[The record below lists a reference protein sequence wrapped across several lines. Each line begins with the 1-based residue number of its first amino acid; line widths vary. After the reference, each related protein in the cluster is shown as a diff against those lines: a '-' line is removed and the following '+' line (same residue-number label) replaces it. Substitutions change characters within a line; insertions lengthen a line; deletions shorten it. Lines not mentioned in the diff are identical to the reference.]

1 MAGLGL
7 AASAFPLRA
16 GRALA
21 AAGEARTSVTADEA
35 LGKLKAGNARY
46 VTSPEVC
53 AADLQKR
60 RDEVA
65 ESQAPWATIVGCS
78 DSRAPPE
85 LLFGGL
91 GVGEIFVARNPGNMV
106 DTTTMGAVEYGA
118 AVFGVPLIIV
128 LGHERCGAV
137 TAALQAVDQR
147 PKEPA
152 GVQGLVKLIE
162 PGLPKDLP
170 RDPAEER
177 LRAAIEAN
185 VRWSLKQL
193 ATLPEAKKILEERK
207 TLLVGAYYELSTGKV
222 KFLSD

>member
-1 MAGLGL
+1 M
-7 AASAFPLRA
+7 LRA
-16 GRALA
+16 
-21 AAGEARTSVTADEA
+21 
-35 LGKLKAGNARY
+35 KQH
-46 VTSPEVC
+46 PF
-53 AADLQKR
+53 
-60 RDEVA
+60 
-65 ESQAPWATIVGCS
+65 ATILGCS
-78 DSRAPPE
+78 DSRVPVELVFDEGFGDLFVIRVAGNVVSPAVLGSIEYAVEHLRTE
-85 LLFGGL
+85 LL
-91 GVGEIFVARNPGNMV
+91 V
-106 DTTTMGAVEYGA
+106 
-118 AVFGVPLIIV
+118 V

>member
-1 MAGLGL
+1 MPRGRSTMCTACEARKIRRRGFLAMAGLGL

-91 GVGEIFVARNPGNMV
+91 G
-106 DTTTMGAVEYGA
+106 
-118 AVFGVPLIIV
+118 
-128 LGHERCGAV
+128 
-137 TAALQAVDQR
+137 
-147 PKEPA
+147 
-152 GVQGLVKLIE
+152 
-162 PGLPKDLP
+162 
-170 RDPAEER
+170 
-177 LRAAIEAN
+177 
-185 VRWSLKQL
+185 
-193 ATLPEAKKILEERK
+193 
-207 TLLVGAYYELSTGKV
+207 
-222 KFLSD
+222 